1 MVASG
6 FEPIGVGYE
15 GRDVE
20 ELVAVLRLRGVDVLV
35 DVRLNPLSRKRGLS
49 KKALA
54 ERLTREGIE
63 YRHEPALGNPRDN
76 RDGYADQHGER
87 ADQARSAFLTRLE
100 ADEAREALDRIRA
113 AGEARQVAL
122 LCFEADEAHCHRE
135 QILDRL
141 RALEPVAP

>member
-1 MVASG
+1 MVARG

-15 GRDVE
+15 GRDVDG
-20 ELVAVLRLRGVDVLV
+20 LLAVLGSRGVEVLV

-49 KKALA
+49 KKALS
-54 ERLTREGIE
+54 ERLAREGIE

-76 RDGYADQHGER
+76 RDGYADLHGEP
-87 ADQARSAFLTRLE
+87 AEQARSAFRARLE
-100 ADEAREALDRIRA
+100 TDEARAALDRIRA

>member
-1 MVASG
+1 MDAGG

-15 GRDVE
+15 GRDVDG
-20 ELVAVLRLRGVDVLV
+20 LLAVLRLRGVDVVV

-49 KKALA
+49 KKALS
-54 ERLTREGIE
+54 ERLTTEGIE

-76 RDGYADQHGER
+76 RDGYADLDGEHAER
-87 ADQARSAFLTRLE
+87 ARSAYRARLE
-100 ADEAREALDRIRA
+100 TDDARAALDRIRT

-122 LCFEADEAHCHRE
+122 LCFEAEEAHCHRE

>member
-1 MVASG
+1 MVAGG

-15 GRDVE
+15 GRDVDG
-20 ELVAVLRLRGVDVLV
+20 LLAVLRSRGVDVLV

-49 KKALA
+49 KKALS
-54 ERLTREGIE
+54 ERLTCEGIE

-76 RDGYADQHGER
+76 REGYADLHGAHAE
-87 ADQARSAFLTRLE
+87 QARNAFRARLE
-100 ADEAREALDRIRA
+100 TDGAREALDRIRA
-113 AGEARQVAL
+113 VGETRQVAL

-141 RALEPVAP
+141 RAFEPVAP